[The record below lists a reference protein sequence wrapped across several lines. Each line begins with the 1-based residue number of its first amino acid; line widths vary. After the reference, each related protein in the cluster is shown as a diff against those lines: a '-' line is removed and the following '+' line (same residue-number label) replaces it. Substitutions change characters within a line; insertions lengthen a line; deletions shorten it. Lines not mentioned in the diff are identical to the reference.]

1 MIDAIS
7 KTAVR
12 TVPALVAWLCV
23 CNSVVAQELRGQNS
37 QSNRDVTSG
46 IKITPVTRIGTP
58 APRSGTSQMLSP
70 SVSQM
75 MRPSMPQPI
84 SPSASQAMPSST
96 PRTMPPGMSQA
107 MPASTP
113 LTMPP
118 GTSQAVPSSTPLTM
132 PSSMSQTIPLSIPV
146 TVQQSIS
153 VPVVVGQRV
162 LPPIRRPRVALALG
176 GGGVRGAA
184 HVGVLRAFAQAGI
197 PVDIIAGTSM
207 GAIVGGL
214 YSAGI
219 DIGVIERKFDDGSLM
234 RSFMDVPLRV
244 SIATAPVRAVPR
256 TLSHKNYDG
265 LYTGTKFRKYLDQTV
280 PAYDQYVEHFKI
292 PFAAVALDLT
302 DGKPYALMRGKLGA
316 VLQASSAVPE
326 LREPVQIGSQLFV
339 DGGVVDNIPVT
350 VARDMG
356 GDIVI
361 AVNVDETLVK
371 APLSDFKPMG
381 SVARRMMVMQLA
393 SADAM
398 QLQLADVVI
407 RPHVDGIGMIT
418 TRTRDARY
426 AIRAG
431 ERAAWEAI
439 PLIKAKLAQAS
450 VALAGTTKVV
460 DNLGK

>member
-7 KTAVR
+7 KITVR
-12 TVPALVAWLCV
+12 TVPAFVAWLCV
-23 CNSVVAQELRGQNS
+23 CNSVVAQELRGQHFES
-37 QSNRDVTSG
+37 DHDVRSG
-46 IKITPVTRIGTP
+46 IKVPLVAQ
-58 APRSGTSQMLSP
+58 APTQVRLSGTSQFVSP
-70 SVSQM
+70 NVSQM
-75 MRPSMPQPI
+75 MRPSIPQSM
-84 SPSASQAMPSST
+84 SPS
-96 PRTMPPGMSQA
+96 MSQA
-107 MPASTP
+107 VTPNVAQPASP
-113 LTMPP
+113 RL
-118 GTSQAVPSSTPLTM
+118 SQSVPSSI
-132 PSSMSQTIPLSIPV
+132 SQTTSSGIPQPMQTMSINVSP
-146 TVQQSIS
+146 SLS
-153 VPVVVGQRV
+153 VPVLVAQRT
-162 LPPIRRPRVALALG
+162 LPPLRRPRVALALG

-234 RSFMDVPLRV
+234 RAFMDVPLKV

-280 PAYDQYVEHFKI
+280 PAFDQYVEHFRI

-302 DGKPYALMRGKLGA
+302 DGKPYALTHGKLGA

-356 GDIVI
+356 GDIVV
-361 AVNVDETLVK
+361 AVNVDESLVK

-393 SADAM
+393 AADAM
-398 QLQLADVVI
+398 PLQLADVVI

-431 ERAAWEAI
+431 ERAAWEVI
-439 PLIKAKLAQAS
+439 PLIKAKLAQS
-450 VALAGTTKVV
+450 GVALAGTPKTI
-460 DNLGK
+460 DALGK

>member
-1 MIDAIS
+1 MIDGIS
-7 KTAVR
+7 KTGVR
-12 TVPALVAWLCV
+12 ALPSLVALLCV
-23 CNSVVAQELRGQNS
+23 CQSGMAQDIREPNFQSTPDTQVISQN
-37 QSNRDVTSG
+37 V
-46 IKITPVTRIGTP
+46 
-58 APRSGTSQMLSP
+58 
-70 SVSQM
+70 
-75 MRPSMPQPI
+75 PQP
-84 SPSASQAMPSST
+84 MPLSHSI
-96 PRTMPPGMSQA
+96 
-107 MPASTP
+107 
-113 LTMPP
+113 
-118 GTSQAVPSSTPLTM
+118 AVP
-132 PSSMSQTIPLSIPV
+132 QT
-146 TVQQSIS
+146 IS
-153 VPVVVGQRV
+153 VPVLVGQKP
-162 LPPIRRPRVALALG
+162 LPPLRRPRVALALG

-184 HVGVLRAFAQAGI
+184 HVGVLRALVQAGI

-219 DIGVIERKFDDGSLM
+219 DIGVIEKKFDDGSLM
-234 RSFMDVPLRV
+234 RSFMDVPLKV

-256 TLSHKNYDG
+256 TWSRNNYDG
-265 LYTGTKFRKYLDQTV
+265 LYTGAKFRKYLDRTV
-280 PAYDQYVEHFKI
+280 PAFDQYVEHFSI

-302 DGKPYALMRGKLGA
+302 DGKPYALTRGRLGA
-316 VLQASSAVPE
+316 ILQASSAVPE

-361 AVNVDETLVK
+361 AVNVDESLVK
-371 APLSDFKPMG
+371 APLSDFKPIG

-393 SADAM
+393 TADAV

-418 TRTRDARY
+418 TRSRDARQ

-439 PLIKAKLAQAS
+439 PLIRAKLAQAS
-450 VALAGTTKVV
+450 VALAGTTKTV
-460 DNLGK
+460 DSLAK

>member
-12 TVPALVAWLCV
+12 ALPSLVAWLCV
-23 CNSVVAQELRGQNS
+23 CQSVVAQDIDEPNYQSKPDAQVISQNVR
-37 QSNRDVTSG
+37 QVM
-46 IKITPVTRIGTP
+46 P
-58 APRSGTSQMLSP
+58 LSH
-70 SVSQM
+70 S
-75 MRPSMPQPI
+75 I
-84 SPSASQAMPSST
+84 
-96 PRTMPPGMSQA
+96 
-107 MPASTP
+107 
-113 LTMPP
+113 
-118 GTSQAVPSSTPLTM
+118 AVP
-132 PSSMSQTIPLSIPV
+132 QT
-146 TVQQSIS
+146 IS
-153 VPVVVGQRV
+153 VPVLVGQKP
-162 LPPIRRPRVALALG
+162 LPPLRRPRVALALG

-184 HVGVLRAFAQAGI
+184 HVGVLRAFMQAGI

-219 DIGVIERKFDDGSLM
+219 DIGVIEKKFDDGSLM
-234 RSFMDVPLRV
+234 RSFMDVPLKV

-256 TLSHKNYDG
+256 TWSRNNYDG
-265 LYTGTKFRKYLDQTV
+265 LYTGAKFRKYLDRTV
-280 PAYDQYVEHFKI
+280 PAYDQYVEHFNI

-302 DGKPYALMRGKLGA
+302 DGKPYALTRGRLGA
-316 VLQASSAVPE
+316 ILQASSAVPE

-361 AVNVDETLVK
+361 AVNVDESLVK
-371 APLSDFKPMG
+371 APLSDFKPIG

-393 SADAM
+393 TADAV

-418 TRTRDARY
+418 TRSRDARQ

-439 PLIKAKLAQAS
+439 PLIRAKLAQAS
-450 VALAGTTKVV
+450 VALAGTTKTV
-460 DNLGK
+460 DSLAK

>member
-1 MIDAIS
+1 MIDVIS
-7 KTAVR
+7 R
-12 TVPALVAWLCV
+12 TTVGTVSAFVTFLCV
-23 CNSVVAQELRGQNS
+23 CNSAVAQELREQTM
-37 QSNRDVTSG
+37 QSNPEVTTGARIPPVLPVTSHEG
-46 IKITPVTRIGTP
+46 RYS
-58 APRSGTSQMLSP
+58 ASQIMSP

-75 MRPSMPQPI
+75 MRPSIPQAA
-84 SPSASQAMPSST
+84 SPVVAPKSASMSPLMSS
-96 PRTMPPGMSQA
+96 
-107 MPASTP
+107 
-113 LTMPP
+113 
-118 GTSQAVPSSTPLTM
+118 GTSQLTPWTLQKSSQSTFQPTASGRPVNVP
-132 PSSMSQTIPLSIPV
+132 
-146 TVQQSIS
+146 QSLS
-153 VPVVVGQRV
+153 VPVLVGQRA
-162 LPPIRRPRVALALG
+162 LPPLRRPRVALALG

-219 DIGVIERKFDDGSLM
+219 DIGVIEQKFDDGSLM
-234 RSFMDVPLRV
+234 RSFMDVPLKV

-265 LYTGTKFRKYLDQTV
+265 LYTGNKFRKYLDQTV

-302 DGKPYALMRGKLGA
+302 DGKPYALTHGKLGA

-361 AVNVDETLVK
+361 AVNVDESLVK

-381 SVARRMMVMQLA
+381 SVAHRMMVMQLA
-393 SADAM
+393 AADAM
-398 QLQLADVVI
+398 QMQLADIVI

-426 AIRAG
+426 AISAG

-439 PLIKAKLAQAS
+439 PLIKAKLTQAG
-450 VALAGTTKVV
+450 VALAGTTKTV

>member
-12 TVPALVAWLCV
+12 ALPSLVAWLCV
-23 CNSVVAQELRGQNS
+23 CQSVVAQDIDEPNYQSKPDAQVISQNVR
-37 QSNRDVTSG
+37 QVM
-46 IKITPVTRIGTP
+46 P
-58 APRSGTSQMLSP
+58 LSH
-70 SVSQM
+70 S
-75 MRPSMPQPI
+75 I
-84 SPSASQAMPSST
+84 
-96 PRTMPPGMSQA
+96 
-107 MPASTP
+107 
-113 LTMPP
+113 
-118 GTSQAVPSSTPLTM
+118 AVP
-132 PSSMSQTIPLSIPV
+132 QT
-146 TVQQSIS
+146 IS
-153 VPVVVGQRV
+153 VPVLVGQKP
-162 LPPIRRPRVALALG
+162 LPPLRRPRVALALG

-184 HVGVLRAFAQAGI
+184 HVGVLRAFMQAGI

-219 DIGVIERKFDDGSLM
+219 DIGVIEKKFDDGSLM
-234 RSFMDVPLRV
+234 RSFMDVPLKV

-256 TLSHKNYDG
+256 TWSRNNYDG
-265 LYTGTKFRKYLDQTV
+265 LYTGAKFRKYLDRTV
-280 PAYDQYVEHFKI
+280 PAYDQYVEHFNI

-302 DGKPYALMRGKLGA
+302 DGKPYALTRGRLGA
-316 VLQASSAVPE
+316 ILQASSAVPE

-361 AVNVDETLVK
+361 AVNVDESLVR
-371 APLSDFKPMG
+371 APLSDFKPIG

-393 SADAM
+393 TADAV

-418 TRTRDARY
+418 TRSRDARQ

-439 PLIKAKLAQAS
+439 PLIRAKLAQAS
-450 VALAGTTKVV
+450 VALAGTTKTV
-460 DNLGK
+460 DSLAK